1 MSFTKAD
8 MPTART
14 FDAAPSGEFRS
25 RFPLSALNSFRPIAT
40 TIAFTVV
47 VSCASCDRPSP
58 QTKKAKESAESSPS
72 TSAKVEKSKKTYDR
86 EGYAVWY
93 VVPVDSLANRRAEKD
108 EFTAAH
114 NHLPLGSMVRVTH
127 LTNGK
132 SVIVRITDRGIT
144 KRGASIDLCKPAAEK
159 LGIISEGMARVRMEE
174 LPNDA
179 ATNAALDPKAAAA
192 NP

>member
-1 MSFTKAD
+1 MRTV
-8 MPTART
+8 RT
-14 FDAAPSGEFRS
+14 FDGAQRGEFCS
-25 RFPLSALNSFRPIAT
+25 RFPLRVLSSFRPIAT
-40 TIAFTVV
+40 TIALGVALA
-47 VSCASCDRPSP
+47 CASCDRPSDET
-58 QTKKAKESAESSPS
+58 QTEKTKRSTNKQPSS
-72 TSAKVEKSKKTYDR
+72 SAKKEDRKKRYSR

-93 VVPVDSLANRRAEKD
+93 VVPIDSLAHRRAEKD

-127 LTNGK
+127 LENGK

-159 LGIISEGMARVRMEE
+159 LGMISEGMVRVRIEE
-174 LPNDA
+174 LPDDA
-179 ATNAALDPKAAAA
+179 ATTAAPDSKAAAA

>member
-1 MSFTKAD
+1 
-8 MPTART
+8 MPIVHR
-14 FDAAPSGEFRS
+14 FDEAQPGV
-25 RFPLSALNSFRPIAT
+25 LNSLRQIVA
-40 TIAFTVV
+40 AVV
-47 VSCASCDRPSP
+47 LGAALACSGCDRPSS
-58 QTKKAKESAESSPS
+58 QTKKEESAQSEEARE
-72 TSAKVEKSKKTYDR
+72 TASAKDGNQKKLYKR

-93 VVPVDSLANRRAEKD
+93 VVPVDSLASRRAGKG

-114 NHLPLGSMVRVTH
+114 NHLRLGAMVRITH
-127 LTNGK
+127 LANGK

-174 LPNDA
+174 LPDDA
-179 ATNAALDPKAAAA
+179 GTNAVPDSTETAA